1 MISETYSIPENTP
14 KNVMEEAIAFI
25 HLLYKEGYIS
35 QSSLKARIN
44 DIKTEVYCAG
54 TYFHTYDEIA
64 YGAKI
69 AWRNNTHCTGK
80 MHWNSLEIRD
90 MRHLSTT
97 DEIFEATVE
106 HLRLSFHKGKILPLV
121 TIFAPGIRFW
131 NRQLLRYAGYT
142 QENGSVLGDPMEQSL
157 TDAICRLGWDRTT
170 KTPFDILPLVI
181 QMPDYFPVLYEL
193 PSDAIFEVPIR
204 HPDYE
209 WFQSLD
215 LKWYAFPAICNMRLE
230 IGGISYTAA
239 PFSGW
244 YVATEIGARDFGDA
258 NRYNLLLKVAEKIGL
273 DTRTDRSLWKD
284 QSLVELTKA
293 VLYSYKLAGITI
305 VDHHTVARQFVL
317 HEKREAAAGRVT
329 PADWSYI
336 ISPLGSSATPVFHHR
351 YDNAVMKP
359 NWFYQEDAW
368 LIPSCNNHSDI
379 SFVK

>member
-1 MISETYSIPENTP
+1 MRTRIDTRTE
-14 KNVMEEAIAFI
+14 KVMEESIEFV

-35 QSSLKARIN
+35 QDSLKERIN
-44 DIKTEVYCAG
+44 DIKTEIYRTG
-54 TYFHTYDEIA
+54 TYSHTYDEIA

-69 AWRNNTHCTGK
+69 AWRNNTRCTGK
-80 MHWNSLEIRD
+80 IHWNSLEIRD

-106 HLRLSFHKGKILPLV
+106 HLRLSFNKGKIVPLV

-131 NRQLLRYAGYT
+131 NRQLVRYAGYT
-142 QENGSVLGDPMEQSL
+142 QEDGSILGDSMEQGF
-157 TDAICRLGWDRTT
+157 TEAIHRLGWDRTT

-181 QMPDYFPVLYEL
+181 QLPGCFPVLYEL
-193 PSDAIFEVPIR
+193 PSDVVFEVPIR

-215 LKWYAFPAICNMRLE
+215 LKWYAFPAISNMCLE

-244 YVATEIGARDFGDA
+244 YVATEIGARNFGDA

-284 QSLVELTKA
+284 RSLVELTRA
-293 VLYSYKLAGITI
+293 VLYSYKLAGVTI

-317 HEKREAAAGRVT
+317 HEEREKDAGRVT
-329 PADWSYI
+329 PADWCSI
-336 ISPLGSSATPVFHHR
+336 ISPLGSSATPVFHR
-351 YDNAVMKP
+351 CYDNVVIKP

-368 LIPSCNNHSDI
+368 TLPQHYHL
-379 SFVK
+379 